1 MVHPEPLPGAITSR
15 GHLDRGVMSAL
26 KVYLV
31 TKEAKVNKDV
41 TDWTVTVVSRVRLD
55 TSS

>member
-1 MVHPEPLPGAITSR
+1 
-15 GHLDRGVMSAL
+15 MSAL